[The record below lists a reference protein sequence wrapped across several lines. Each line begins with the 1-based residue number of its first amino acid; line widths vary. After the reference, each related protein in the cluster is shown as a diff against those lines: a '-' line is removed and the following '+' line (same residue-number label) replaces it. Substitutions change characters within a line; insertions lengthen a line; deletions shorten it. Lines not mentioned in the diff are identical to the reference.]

1 MYNSH
6 YEMVYNQA
14 IKGIKIKVVIKE
26 DSLVMT
32 EFELQKGTFLP
43 EHLHPSDHSG
53 YLLKGK
59 IRIVADGI
67 ASEFIQGDSWTIN
80 KNICHTTEALE
91 DSVVLEVFTIEKEYA
106 EFAEKSMVQ
115 VEGI

>member
-14 IKGIKIKVVIKE
+14 VQGIKIKVVKKE

-43 EHLHPSDHSG
+43 ERWLWKQKSVTIQLLSG
-53 YLLKGK
+53 
-59 IRIVADGI
+59 RQVA
-67 ASEFIQGDSWTIN
+67 
-80 KNICHTTEALE
+80 
-91 DSVVLEVFTIEKEYA
+91 
-106 EFAEKSMVQ
+106 
-115 VEGI
+115 

>member
-14 IKGIKIKVVIKE
+14 VEGIKIKVVKKE

-59 IRIVADGI
+59 IRINADGI

-91 DSVVLEVFTIEKEYA
+91 DSVVLEVFNIENEYK
-106 EFAEKSMVQ
+106 EFAESHRLQ
-115 VEGI
+115 VVEI

>member
-14 IKGIKIKVVIKE
+14 VQGIKIKVVKKE

-59 IRIVADGI
+59 IRINADGI

-91 DSVVLEVFTIEKEYA
+91 DSVVLEVFNIENEYE
-106 EFAEKSMVQ
+106 EFTESHRLQ
-115 VEGI
+115 VAGI